1 MTNRAMHRFSNAH
14 KNAVSLVSL
23 AVFMVHGIASIPL
36 ATADDGRNQLP
47 KKQHKDSDTPF
58 LTPAEAV
65 SKMAIPDGFEV
76 SVFAAEP
83 DIAEPIAFCFDDR
96 GRVWVVENFN
106 YQTRKKHTD
115 DPVSRI
121 QILEDTDGDGVFDK
135 RRRLRTR

>member
-1 MTNRAMHRFSNAH
+1 MINRAMQRFSY
-14 KNAVSLVSL
+14 KRRNAVSLAAL
-23 AVFMVHGIASIPL
+23 AVFIVHGIASIPL

-58 LTPAEAV
+58 LKPAEAV

-76 SVFAAEP
+76 SVFASEP

-96 GRVWVVENFN
+96 GRMWVVENFN

-121 QILEDTDGDGVFDK
+121 QILEDTDGDGIFDK
-135 RRRLRTR
+135 KKTFTD